1 MLRQRLQ
8 CIRSLRTIRKHI
20 AARVGDTPITME
32 EYLSHFEFLVVAGT
46 LIGGW
51 IKFQADYNKL
61 SSRVYA
67 LEADNREFKDDVK
80 QLLKD
85 IQEIK
90 ILLAK
95 NKME

>member
-1 MLRQRLQ
+1 MQRARGAQLIGPTKQ
-8 CIRSLRTIRKHI
+8 SGKMVEHI
-20 AARVGDTPITME
+20 
-32 EYLSHFEFLVVAGT
+32 SHFEFLIVAGS

-61 SSRVYA
+61 SARVA
-67 LEADNREFKDDVK
+67 VLETDNTEFKEDVR
-80 QLLKD
+80 QMMKD

-95 NKME
+95 NQVQ

>member
-1 MLRQRLQ
+1 ML
-8 CIRSLRTIRKHI
+8 
-20 AARVGDTPITME
+20 DN
-32 EYLSHFEFLVVAGT
+32 LSHFEFLTVAGA
-46 LIGGW
+46 LVMGW

-61 SSRVYA
+61 SSRVHA

-90 ILLAK
+90 LLLAK
-95 NKME
+95 NKVE

>member
-1 MLRQRLQ
+1 M
-8 CIRSLRTIRKHI
+8 I
-20 AARVGDTPITME
+20 E

-61 SSRVYA
+61 SSRVYS
-67 LEADNREFKDDVK
+67 LESDNKDFKQDFK
-80 QLLKD
+80 KLMAD

-90 ILLAK
+90 LLLAK
-95 NKME
+95 NQMQ

>member
-1 MLRQRLQ
+1 MIEQ
-8 CIRSLRTIRKHI
+8 
-20 AARVGDTPITME
+20 
-32 EYLSHFEFLVVAGT
+32 YLSHFEFLVVAGT

-67 LEADNREFKDDVK
+67 LEADNREFKSDFK
-80 QLLKD
+80 KLMED

-90 ILLAK
+90 LLLAK
-95 NKME
+95 NQVQ

>member
-1 MLRQRLQ
+1 ML
-8 CIRSLRTIRKHI
+8 
-20 AARVGDTPITME
+20 DT
-32 EYLSHFEFLVVAGT
+32 LSHFEFLTVAGA
-46 LIGGW
+46 LIGVW
-51 IKFQADYNKL
+51 IKFQSDFGRL
-61 SSRVYA
+61 SARVHA
-67 LEADNREFKDDVK
+67 LETDNREFKDDVK